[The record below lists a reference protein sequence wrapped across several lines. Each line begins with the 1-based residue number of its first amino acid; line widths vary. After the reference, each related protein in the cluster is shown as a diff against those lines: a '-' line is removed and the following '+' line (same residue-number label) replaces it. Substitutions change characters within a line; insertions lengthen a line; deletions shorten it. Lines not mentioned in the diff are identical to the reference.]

1 MTVGEGAAA
10 PMRVPSRLF
19 RMSPRLRNLLI
30 LAAITVLSGLGQT
43 LFRDIIA
50 LLRQS
55 RHLLNEDLG
64 VATQASFVAYIV
76 MLPAGGFLAHLFGPR
91 RVLLPAGV
99 LIAVAGCGMGFVFD
113 ARSYAGLC
121 LLLGL
126 AAGTVPGAAATAI
139 GFLFAPQ
146 EHARAIGCLQA
157 APVLGSLAV
166 TLAISDRAQ
175 HWSGWGIDDYWRV
188 LVLAFGLLAA
198 AWTYQAYKWYGARP
212 VPAGSARADRWSVD
226 LPVGTLWPLGVVL
239 RGGVLLLF
247 AYAQAYGLGLGGA
260 WLAERLF
267 ATWHLD
273 IDFSGFVGLCGL
285 AGGMMGSL
293 AGGFLSDAA
302 FQHSGNVR
310 SARQVVIGAGFL
322 LGGCCL
328 LPLQHTHDVFHAG
341 LWRGISF
348 FCFSLPGAPLWA
360 IALTI
365 APGKPGPVAGMLGLG
380 SGLGLLVSPAI
391 LAGYLGDWGWTLCFW
406 MGVVFAFVCGVA
418 AFFLD
423 PALEIEKPLPKP
435 SPEGEE
441 E

>member
-1 MTVGEGAAA
+1 MTAEERAAA
-10 PMRVPSRLF
+10 PIRVHSRLF

-30 LAAITVLSGLGQT
+30 LVVIAALSGLGQT
-43 LFRDIIA
+43 LFRDVIA

-64 VATQASFVAYIV
+64 VATRASFIAYIV

-91 RVLLPAGV
+91 QVLLPAGV

-126 AAGTVPGAAATAI
+126 AAGTVPGAAVTAI

-146 EHARAIGCLQA
+146 EHARAIGCLHA
-157 APVLGSLAV
+157 APVLGSFAV

-175 HWSGWGIDDYWRV
+175 HLSGWGIEEYWRALV
-188 LVLAFGLLAA
+188 LVFGLLAVV
-198 AWTYQAYKWYGARP
+198 WTYQAYKWYGARP
-212 VPAGSARADRWSVD
+212 VPAGSAWADRWSID

-247 AYAQAYGLGLGGA
+247 AYVQVYGLGLGGA
-260 WLAERLF
+260 WLVERLF

-285 AGGMMGSL
+285 AGGMTGSL

-302 FQHSGNVR
+302 FLQSGNVK
-310 SARQVVIGAGFL
+310 SARQVVIGVGFL
-322 LGGCCL
+322 LGACCL
-328 LPLQHTHDVFHAG
+328 LPLRHTHDVFHAG
-341 LWRGISF
+341 LWRGLSF
-348 FCFSLPGAPLWA
+348 FCFSLPGAPLWS

-365 APGKPGPVAGMLGLG
+365 APGKPGPVVGMLGLG
-380 SGLGLLVSPAI
+380 SALGLLISPAI
-391 LAGYLGDWGWTLCFW
+391 LAGYLGGIGWMFCFW
-406 MGVVFAFVCGVA
+406 LGVAFAFVCGVA

-435 SPEGEE
+435 PPDGEDG
-441 E
+441 